1 MTIHE
6 LCVALQSQEPEHD
19 VFVALYVDDT
29 AELFHIPPD
38 LVVERARCSLKA
50 S

>member
-1 MTIHE
+1 MRRNSKKVKLYEE
-6 LCVALQSQEPEHD
+6 LQVFGTDRRGKEALGAMNP
-19 VFVALYVDDT
+19 
-29 AELFHIPPD
+29 HIPPD